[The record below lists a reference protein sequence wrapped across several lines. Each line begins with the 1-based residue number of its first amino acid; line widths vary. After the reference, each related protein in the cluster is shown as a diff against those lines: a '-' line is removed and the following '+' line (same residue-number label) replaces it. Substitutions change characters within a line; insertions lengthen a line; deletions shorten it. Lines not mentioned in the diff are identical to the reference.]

1 ISSSNKMGAVQVDGY
16 RLGAFLFV
24 PFTQA
29 PDTKI
34 QSTRAQYI
42 HPPHSPDSF
51 LLTQFHF
58 CAVLCKS
65 VATD

>member
-1 ISSSNKMGAVQVDGY
+1 SSSNKMGAVQVDGY

-34 QSTRAQYI
+34 QSTRAQYM
-42 HPPHSPDSF
+42 HPPRNPGSF
-51 LLTQFHF
+51 SLTQFHF
-58 CAVLCKS
+58 CAELRKG
-65 VATD
+65 VATG